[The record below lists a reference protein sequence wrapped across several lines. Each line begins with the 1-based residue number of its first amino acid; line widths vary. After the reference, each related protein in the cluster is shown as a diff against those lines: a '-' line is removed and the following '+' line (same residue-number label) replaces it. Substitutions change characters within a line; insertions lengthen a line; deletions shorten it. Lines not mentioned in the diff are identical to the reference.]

1 MFFGSMAV
9 SAVEQLQVMA
19 SKRQYKEAA
28 AQLEVPNLLG
38 HHFIFLFWWLRGAL
52 LFVYLVEH
60 YLNDF
65 PFLLFLWFQIETN
78 VCIPLLKWVFFF
90 FWLNAFHW
98 GWTCEYLRTCANE
111 WTAPLQSFANLLGPQ
126 HWDIGDLWFS

>member
-1 MFFGSMAV
+1 
-9 SAVEQLQVMA
+9 MA

-90 FWLNAFHW
+90 WLSAFHW